1 MTPKTKQTPNK
12 EDSPHTDARFLD
24 YRLTQLEQKLEKGLT
39 TLEQEQN
46 KYNLEILKTLQ
57 TLQDG
62 QNKTTETLAQIK
74 ERQTNVEEKL
84 KCIDKLKDITSK
96 NSERIRNNYE
106 STNHRIDIVQKILF
120 AIGGAAVSALF
131 AAILSIIQM
140 FLLR

>member
-1 MTPKTKQTPNK
+1 MTPKTKQTPNE
-12 EDSPHTDARFLD
+12 EDPPRTDTRFLD

-131 AAILSIIQM
+131 AAILSIIQI

>member
-12 EDSPHTDARFLD
+12 EDPPHTDPRFLD

-39 TLEQEQN
+39 TIEQEQN

-57 TLQDG
+57 TIQDG

>member
-1 MTPKTKQTPNK
+1 MTPKTKQTPNE
-12 EDSPHTDARFLD
+12 EDPPHTDTRFLD

>member
-1 MTPKTKQTPNK
+1 MTPKTKQTPNE
-12 EDSPHTDARFLD
+12 EDPPRTDTRFLD

>member
-1 MTPKTKQTPNK
+1 MTPKTKQTPNE
-12 EDSPHTDARFLD
+12 EDPPRTDARFLD

-39 TLEQEQN
+39 TIEQEQN

-57 TLQDG
+57 TIQDG
-62 QNKTTETLAQIK
+62 QIKTTETLAQIK

-84 KCIDKLKDITSK
+84 KCIDKLKEITSK